1 MAEMSTVEVKSR
13 GRITDGGGGKEKE
26 GKSSYEDHPT

>member
-13 GRITDGGGGKEKE
+13 GRITDGGGRE
-26 GKSSYEDHPT
+26 GERGEVQL